1 GDPRD
6 EAHNNRQPVQ
16 RTGIVERAMATEDGL
31 TPAIPYGH
39 ASKHPIVHGKVDVRV
54 SPSFGSRL
62 ATARTGV

>member
-1 GDPRD
+1 
-6 EAHNNRQPVQ
+6 
-16 RTGIVERAMATEDGL
+16 MATEDGL